1 MSGMTGRLL
10 LRRLPHALGCVLLLG
25 MAGCAQPPAAA
36 PYLATPVAPGT
47 ARIWFYRDMNPNDIL
62 ATPYVRLNG
71 VVAGVSEPGG
81 AFYRDVPPGRYRI
94 STDSY
99 YNDPTLNRDVDVAP
113 GAEVYAKV
121 LPLENTTWGGGVT
134 GGGYRRDNYYVWL
147 YPPEAA
153 RPAIAHS
160 YIQASGSQ
168 VAQRR

>member
-1 MSGMTGRLL
+1 MTGRLL
-10 LRRLPHALGCVLLLG
+10 LRRLPRALGCVLLLA
-25 MAGCAQPPAAA
+25 MAGCAQPPPAA
-36 PYLATPVAPGT
+36 PYLATPVAPGM

-94 STDSY
+94 SADSY
-99 YNDPTLNRDVDVAP
+99 YDDLHLDRDVDVAP
-113 GAEVYAKV
+113 GAEVYARV
-121 LPLENTTWGGGVT
+121 VPLENTVQGGGVT
-134 GGGYRRDNYYVWL
+134 GGGYRRNNYYVWL

-160 YIQASGSQ
+160 YIQAGGSLI
-168 VAQRR
+168 AERR

>member
-1 MSGMTGRLL
+1 MSGMTGRLR
-10 LRRLPHALGCVLLLG
+10 LRRLPRALGCVLLLA
-25 MAGCAQPPAAA
+25 MAGCAQPPPAA

-81 AFYRDVPPGRYRI
+81 AFYRDVPPGRYQI
-94 STDSY
+94 SADSY
-99 YNDPTLNRDVDVAP
+99 YDDLHLDRDVDVAP

-121 LPLENTTWGGGVT
+121 VPLENTVQGGGVT
-134 GGGYRRDNYYVWL
+134 GGGYRRNNYYVWL

-160 YIQASGSQ
+160 YIQAGGSQ

>member
-1 MSGMTGRLL
+1 MIARRQMRLALLSAMALL
-10 LRRLPHALGCVLLLG
+10 LVA
-25 MAGCAQPPAAA
+25 MAGCAQPPPAA
-36 PYLATPVAPGT
+36 PYLATPVAPGM

-62 ATPYVRLNG
+62 ATPYIRLNG

-94 STDSY
+94 SADSY
-99 YNDPTLNRDVDVAP
+99 YDDLHLDRDVDVAP

-121 LPLENTTWGGGVT
+121 VPLENTVQGGGVT
-134 GGGYRRDNYYVWL
+134 GGGYRRNNYYVWL

-160 YIQASGSQ
+160 YIQGGGSQ
-168 VAQRR
+168 TAERR

>member
-1 MSGMTGRLL
+1 MIARRQMRLALLSAMALL
-10 LRRLPHALGCVLLLG
+10 LVA
-25 MAGCAQPPAAA
+25 MAGCAQPPPAA
-36 PYLATPVAPGT
+36 PYLATPVASGM

-71 VVAGVSEPGG
+71 TIAGVSEPGG

-99 YNDPTLNRDVDVAP
+99 YDDLHLDRDVDVAP
-113 GAEVYAKV
+113 GAEVYARV
-121 LPLENTTWGGGVT
+121 VPLENTVQGGGVT
-134 GGGYRRDNYYVWL
+134 GGGYRRNNYYMWL

-160 YIQASGSQ
+160 YIQASG
-168 VAQRR
+168 AQTAARR

>member
-1 MSGMTGRLL
+1 MIARRQMRLALLSAMALL
-10 LRRLPHALGCVLLLG
+10 LVA
-25 MAGCAQPPAAA
+25 MAGCAQPPPAA
-36 PYLATPVAPGT
+36 PYLATPVAPGM

-94 STDSY
+94 SADSY
-99 YNDPTLNRDVDVAP
+99 YDDLHLDRDVDVAP
-113 GAEVYAKV
+113 GAEVYARV
-121 LPLENTTWGGGVT
+121 VPLENTVQGGGVT
-134 GGGYRRDNYYVWL
+134 GGGYRRNNYYVWL

-160 YIQASGSQ
+160 YIQAGGSLI
-168 VAQRR
+168 AERR

>member
-1 MSGMTGRLL
+1 MIARRQMRLALLSAMALL
-10 LRRLPHALGCVLLLG
+10 LVA
-25 MAGCAQPPAAA
+25 MAGCAQPPPAA

-81 AFYRDVPPGRYRI
+81 AFYRDVPPGRYQI
-94 STDSY
+94 SADSY
-99 YNDPTLNRDVDVAP
+99 YDDLHLDRDVDVAP

-121 LPLENTTWGGGVT
+121 VPLENTVQGGGVT
-134 GGGYRRDNYYVWL
+134 GGGYRRNNYYVWL

>member
-1 MSGMTGRLL
+1 MIGRL
-10 LRRLPHALGCVLLLG
+10 RLQQLPRALGCVLLLT
-25 MAGCAQPPAAA
+25 MAGCAQPPPAA
-36 PYLATPVAPGT
+36 PYLATPVAPGM
-47 ARIWFYRDMNPNDIL
+47 ARIWFYRDLNPNDVL

-71 VVAGVSEPGG
+71 GIAGVSEPGG

-99 YNDPTLNRDVDVAP
+99 YNDLQLDRDVDVAP

-121 LPLENTTWGGGVT
+121 VPLENTVQGGGVV
-134 GGGYRRDNYYVWL
+134 GGGYRRNNYVVWL

-168 VAQRR
+168 VAQQR

>member
-1 MSGMTGRLL
+1 MIARRQMRLALLSAMALL
-10 LRRLPHALGCVLLLG
+10 LVA
-25 MAGCAQPPAAA
+25 MAGCAQPPPAA
-36 PYLATPVAPGT
+36 PYLATPVAPGM

-94 STDSY
+94 SADSY
-99 YNDPTLNRDVDVAP
+99 YDDLHLDRDVDVAP

-121 LPLENTTWGGGVT
+121 VPLENTVQGGGVT
-134 GGGYRRDNYYVWL
+134 GGGYRRNNYYVWL

-160 YIQASGSQ
+160 YIQAGG
-168 VAQRR
+168 AQTAERR

>member
-1 MSGMTGRLL
+1 MSGMTGRLR
-10 LRRLPHALGCVLLLG
+10 LRRLPRALGCVLLLA
-25 MAGCAQPPAAA
+25 MAGCAQPPPAA

-81 AFYRDVPPGRYRI
+81 AFYRDVPPGRYQI
-94 STDSY
+94 SADSY
-99 YNDPTLNRDVDVAP
+99 YDDLHLDRDVDVAP
-113 GAEVYAKV
+113 GAEVYARIV
-121 LPLENTTWGGGVT
+121 PLENTVQGGGVT
-134 GGGYRRDNYYVWL
+134 GGGYRRNNYYVWL

-160 YIQASGSQ
+160 YIQGGGSQ
-168 VAQRR
+168 TAERR

>member
-1 MSGMTGRLL
+1 MIARRQMRLALLSAMALL
-10 LRRLPHALGCVLLLG
+10 LVA
-25 MAGCAQPPAAA
+25 MAGCAQPPPAA
-36 PYLATPVAPGT
+36 PYLATPVAPGM

-94 STDSY
+94 SADSY
-99 YNDPTLNRDVDVAP
+99 YDDLHLDRDVDVAP
-113 GAEVYAKV
+113 GAEVYARIV
-121 LPLENTTWGGGVT
+121 PLENTVQGGGVT
-134 GGGYRRDNYYVWL
+134 GGGYRRNNYYVWL

-160 YIQASGSQ
+160 YIQAGG
-168 VAQRR
+168 AQTAERR

>member
-1 MSGMTGRLL
+1 MTGRLR
-10 LRRLPHALGCVLLLG
+10 LRRLPRALGCVVLLA

-36 PYLATPVAPGT
+36 PYLATPVAPGI
-47 ARIWFYRDMNPNDIL
+47 ARIWFYRDLNPNDIM

-81 AFYRDVPPGRYRI
+81 AFFRDVPPGRYRI
-94 STDSY
+94 SADSY
-99 YNDPTLNRDVDVAP
+99 YRDATLDRDVDVAP

-121 LPLENTTWGGGVT
+121 VPLENTVQGGGVV
-134 GGGYRRDNYYVWL
+134 GGGYRRDNFVVWL

-160 YIQASGSQ
+160 YIQAGGSQ
-168 VAQRR
+168 TAERR

>member
-1 MSGMTGRLL
+1 MIARRQMRLALLSAMALL
-10 LRRLPHALGCVLLLG
+10 LVA
-25 MAGCAQPPAAA
+25 MAGCAQPPPAA
-36 PYLATPVAPGT
+36 PYLATPVAPGM

-94 STDSY
+94 SADSY
-99 YNDPTLNRDVDVAP
+99 YDDLHLDRDVDVAP
-113 GAEVYAKV
+113 GAEVYARIV
-121 LPLENTTWGGGVT
+121 PLENTVQGGGVT
-134 GGGYRRDNYYVWL
+134 GGGYRRNNYYVWL

-160 YIQASGSQ
+160 YIQGGG
-168 VAQRR
+168 AQIAERR

>member
-1 MSGMTGRLL
+1 MIARRQMRLAL
-10 LRRLPHALGCVLLLG
+10 LSAMVLLLVA
-25 MAGCAQPPAAA
+25 MAGCAQPPPAA
-36 PYLATPVAPGT
+36 PYLATPVAPGM

-94 STDSY
+94 SADSY
-99 YNDPTLNRDVDVAP
+99 YDDLHLDRDVDVAP
-113 GAEVYAKV
+113 GAEVYARV
-121 LPLENTTWGGGVT
+121 VPLENTVQGGGVT
-134 GGGYRRDNYYVWL
+134 GGGYRRNNYYVWL

-160 YIQASGSQ
+160 YIQAGGSLI
-168 VAQRR
+168 AERR

>member
-1 MSGMTGRLL
+1 MIARRQMRLAL
-10 LRRLPHALGCVLLLG
+10 LSAMVLLLVA
-25 MAGCAQPPAAA
+25 MAGCAQPPPAA
-36 PYLATPVAPGT
+36 PYLATPVAPGM

-94 STDSY
+94 SADSY
-99 YNDPTLNRDVDVAP
+99 YDDLHLDRDVDVAP
-113 GAEVYAKV
+113 GAEVYARV
-121 LPLENTTWGGGVT
+121 VPLENTVQGGGVT
-134 GGGYRRDNYYVWL
+134 GGGYRRNNYYVWL

-160 YIQASGSQ
+160 YIEGSQ